1 MLKDQKDLLR
11 ALNAHKVHYLVVGGH
26 AVIAYGS
33 ARFTGDIDVWIRRS
47 KENSI
52 ATFRALA
59 EFGAPL
65 GGLRPEDFNTGPTDY
80 FQFGV
85 IPDRIDILQGIE
97 GVDFEEAWSRRVE
110 KTVEDGLTAPYL
122 ALEDLLHNKKAVGRP
137 KDLADIHD
145 LQKMQRLKKK

>member
-11 ALNAHKVHYLVVGGH
+11 ALNAHRVEYLVVGGH
-26 AVIAYGS
+26 AAIAYGN
-33 ARFTGDIDVWIRRS
+33 ARFTGDIDIWIRAS
-47 KENSI
+47 QENSI
-52 ATFRALA
+52 AVFTALA

-65 GGLRPEDFNTGPTDY
+65 AGLRPEDFNSSPTDY

-97 GVDFEEAWSRRVE
+97 AVEFEDAWLKRVE
-110 KTVEDGLTAPYL
+110 MAIEDGLIAPYL
-122 ALEDLLHNKKAVGRP
+122 SMEHLLRNKKAVGRP

-145 LQKMQRLKKK
+145 LERLQKLKKT